1 MTAPGADDDV
11 GTDGVGADG
20 GAAGEATTDLYDL
33 RVVVDRIEGRSV
45 CGMRVGDYLEVT
57 RSNEVRIPEGR
68 HFCMYALAS
77 VLPLLPAKQRELL
90 AGDWM
95 AQDSHVACPD
105 PDERLIM
112 RVERLGRTSIPTE
125 ELT

>member
-1 MTAPGADDDV
+1 VTTPGADDDV
-11 GTDGVGADG
+11 AADAGA
-20 GAAGEATTDLYDL
+20 GASPGEGATTDLYDL

-68 HFCMYALAS
+68 HFCMYALAC

-112 RVERLGRTSIPTE
+112 RIERLGRSSIPTE